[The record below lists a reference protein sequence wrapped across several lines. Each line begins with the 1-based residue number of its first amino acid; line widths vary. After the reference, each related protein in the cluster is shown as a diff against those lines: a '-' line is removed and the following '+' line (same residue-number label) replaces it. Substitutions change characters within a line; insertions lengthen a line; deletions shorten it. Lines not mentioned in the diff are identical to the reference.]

1 MTSPVPPHDDLL
13 ERELVGAL
21 VSHSHVGPKP
31 DPADFYDMSLARVAR
46 AVIDHGDRLVFRE
59 TAVLARDEPV
69 FSLVFEGLAAVLA
82 ELGDQHPRRTAFY
95 AGILASHAP
104 VTHEGDVGKLR
115 RLAEARRRL
124 IAIEEERRTLLQEPV
139 R

>member
-1 MTSPVPPHDDLL
+1 MEQVLPHDDLL

-31 DPADFYDMSLARVAR
+31 DPADFYDLALSRVAR
-46 AVIDHGDRLVFRE
+46 AVIDHDDRLTFKE
-59 TAVLARDEPV
+59 TATLMRDEPV
-69 FSLVFEGLAAVLA
+69 FSLVFEGLAEVLA

-95 AGILASHAP
+95 AGTLASHAP
-104 VTHEGDVGKLR
+104 VTHEGDVTKLH
-115 RLAEARRRL
+115 RLATARRRL
-124 IAIEEERRTLLQEPV
+124 IALEEERRALLQEPA

>member
-1 MTSPVPPHDDLL
+1 MGQVPPHDDLL
-13 ERELVGAL
+13 ERELIGAL

-31 DPADFYDMSLARVAR
+31 DPADFYDHALARVAR
-46 AVIDHGDRLVFRE
+46 AVIGHDERITFKE
-59 TAVLARDEPV
+59 TATLMRDEPV
-69 FSLVFEGLAAVLA
+69 FSLVFEGLAEVLDD
-82 ELGDQHPRRTAFY
+82 LGDQHPRRTAFY

-104 VTHEGDVGKLR
+104 VTHEGDVAKLH

-124 IAIEEERRTLLQEPV
+124 IAIEEERQTLLQEPV